1 MNWYYTDGQKR
12 VGPVTEYEIGQLA
25 AQGKIGPDT
34 LVWNEL
40 ISKWQPYGQMRGG
53 ESTTSETALPLNEP
67 TKSRGDSGA
76 QSTFGPAEEKKMSAC
91 VECGRVFPDEE
102 MLRYE
107 DSMIC
112 ASCKPAFFQKLKE
125 GAVMP
130 ASMEYGG
137 FWIRFGA
144 KIIDGI
150 IMGLVNSVLTF
161 MLFLLF
167 GLSFLTFDPKE
178 RMSGTYFAAQGIS
191 SVLQLVLQAT
201 YVTFF
206 LGKYAATPGKMACGL
221 KVVMADGE
229 KVSYSRA
236 LARHL
241 AEYLS
246 AIILMIGYIMAAFDE
261 EKRALHDRICNT
273 RVIKK

>member
-12 VGPVTEYEIGQLA
+12 VGPVTDYEIEQLVL
-25 AQGKIGPDT
+25 QGKIGPDT

-40 ISKWQPYGQMRGG
+40 VSRWQPYGKIKRDNSNVSAAAPQEKTT
-53 ESTTSETALPLNEP
+53 ESGVDSERLFTSEPFE
-67 TKSRGDSGA
+67 G
-76 QSTFGPAEEKKMSAC
+76 KKMSAC
-91 VECGRVFPDEE
+91 VECGRRFPDEE
-102 MLRYE
+102 MVAYG

-112 ASCKPAFFQKLKE
+112 ASCKPVFFQKLRE

-144 KIIDGI
+144 KTIDGI
-150 IMGLVNSVLTF
+150 IMGLVNMVLTF

-167 GLSFLTFDPKE
+167 GVSFLTFDPGE
-178 RMSGTYFAAQGIS
+178 RMSGMYLAAQGIS
-191 SVLQLVLQAT
+191 SVLQLVMQAA

-206 LGKYAATPGKMACGL
+206 IGKYAATPGKMACGL
-221 KVVMADGE
+221 KVVTAEGE
-229 KVSYSRA
+229 SVSYLRA
-236 LARHL
+236 LGRHF

-273 RVIKK
+273 RVIRK